1 MNEMMS
7 EWRAAGVDSTR
18 LELWAIGAPGTEGA
32 IPDFAN
38 GADASCFGDVKGG
51 GNVAGKYKASTD
63 DYFVIG
69 ADHRVEAIGNVK
81 TGPLSEPAN
90 RAALKKIIDGHLSL

>member
-1 MNEMMS
+1 M
-7 EWRAAGVDSTR
+7 
-18 LELWAIGAPGTEGA
+18 
-32 IPDFAN
+32 
-38 GADASCFGDVKGG
+38 
-51 GNVAGKYKASTD
+51 AGKYKASTD